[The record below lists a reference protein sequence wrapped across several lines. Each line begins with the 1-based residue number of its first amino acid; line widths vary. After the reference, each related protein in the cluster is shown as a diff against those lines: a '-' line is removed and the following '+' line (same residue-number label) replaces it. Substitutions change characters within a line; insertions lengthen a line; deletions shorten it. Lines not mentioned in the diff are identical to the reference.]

1 MTVKA
6 VSRGIALFV
15 LLGIVMGFSP
25 QFLAEAFGRVLALT
39 TAGSTIILEG
49 NVARARDVAIAN
61 GKRNALE
68 VAIMEMVPEGVVF
81 ENYDVINQQ
90 IYQRNDRFIDTYR
103 ILSERTRE
111 NIYEVTLETAVVV
124 ERLKRA
130 LVTLGLLEE
139 DLTIERS
146 RFQLMI
152 LEVSCAPCFNDV
164 KEYLQNDMDGV
175 EEVFLYA
182 ISPGRFTLDIL
193 FKGDIESFSRG
204 LLSKDFENFRL
215 DPDEIIEDSLRVF
228 MVVTQPEEG

>member
-15 LLGIVMGFSP
+15 LLGILMGFSP
-25 QFLAEAFGRVLALT
+25 KFLAEAFGRVLALT

-68 VAIMEMVPEGVVF
+68 AAIMEMVPEGVVF
-81 ENYDVINQQ
+81 ENHEVINQE
-90 IYQRNDRFIDTYR
+90 IYQRNERFIDTYR

-130 LVTLGLLEE
+130 LVTLGLIEE

-146 RFQLMI
+146 RFRLMI
-152 LEVSCAPCFNDV
+152 LGVSCAPCFSAV
-164 KEYLQNDMDGV
+164 REYLQNDMEGV

-193 FKGDIESFSRG
+193 FKGGIESFSRG

-215 DPDEIIEDSLRVF
+215 DSEGINEDSLRVF
-228 MVVTQPEEG
+228 MVVMQPEEG